1 MGKKEFFS
9 LVMYYINL
17 KYILIFLKIRWI
29 KIFAIKRV
37 KKSIG
42 VEWFSKVKYRNV
54 KFDNE

>member
-42 VEWFSKVKYRNV
+42 VE
-54 KFDNE
+54 